1 MGACSFAFARL
12 NFFSVMAS
20 RVVSSKPAATSAAP
34 TSRRVDVRNVIS
46 TASRPELWAEWQEE
60 YERSRDKDNKAVANR
75 VLCLT
80 TMVEG
85 FIQIGHYEALERCK
99 DQLFDLL
106 STPGLDSST
115 SVDIIELLRK
125 VAFAMTRKRPIG
137 VVQGDPTSK
146 SVVKPMVPHVD
157 EASLVQVSDKDSGL
171 KSSPLQV
178 EASKVASLDQVDS
191 VVAGIEDQQ
200 EDGTTETSEPQP
212 GPEPDEVDHE
222 GEKKKRCSSSRI
234 YRA

>member
-1 MGACSFAFARL
+1 
-12 NFFSVMAS
+12 
-20 RVVSSKPAATSAAP
+20 
-34 TSRRVDVRNVIS
+34 
-46 TASRPELWAEWQEE
+46 
-60 YERSRDKDNKAVANR
+60 
-75 VLCLT
+75 
-80 TMVEG
+80 MVEG

-234 YRA
+234 YRAENQETSNTSLFENPIENQVQAQWTRKPVQASSVLTMSQLKLYTRRAQIRWQVMTQAVVYRLPALF